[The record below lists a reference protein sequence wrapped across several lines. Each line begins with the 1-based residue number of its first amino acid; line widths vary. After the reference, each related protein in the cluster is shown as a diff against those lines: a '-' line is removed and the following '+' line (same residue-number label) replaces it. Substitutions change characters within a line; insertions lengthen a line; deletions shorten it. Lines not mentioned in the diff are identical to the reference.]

1 MTRMGAIAAAA
12 LLALPLALRPGDAPV
27 PAPAPPALWQTPGR
41 HVGIVLASWYGAACA
56 GRLTASGAPYDP
68 AGMTCAHPDL
78 PLGTRLRAIR
88 LADGR
93 SAELTVTDRGPYC
106 QGRGLDVSQA
116 AAAAL
121 GFQRAG
127 LCALRLEVIP

>member
-1 MTRMGAIAAAA
+1 MTRMGALAAAV
-12 LLALPLALRPGDAPV
+12 LLALPLASRPGDAPV
-27 PAPAPPALWQTPGR
+27 PAPVPPALWQAPGR
-41 HVGIVLASWYGAACA
+41 PVGIVLASWYGPGFA

-68 AGMTCAHPDL
+68 DALTCAHPTL

-88 LADGR
+88 LDDGR
-93 SAELTVTDRGPYC
+93 SVELTVNDHGPYW
-106 QGRGLDVSQA
+106 QGRGLDVSRA
-116 AAAAL
+116 AARAL